1 MRRIIPILAA
11 LLAISCMQEY
21 DVVVVGGGTGGT
33 AAAIEAARLG
43 ARTLVVE
50 EGSWLGG
57 MLTSAGVSAVD
68 GNYRLRGGIFGEFC
82 DSLAARYGGYDA
94 LFSGWVSKIMFNPA
108 VGAAVFANMASDAG
122 VEVRVNTAVCKISPL
137 RSAMLR
143 SGRNDRSEATS
154 LLSSRLLSSR
164 AEAKPESRDL
174 CRWSLTLS
182 DGSRIRARVL
192 IDGTELGDV
201 AKAVGAEALNDS
213 RAVQDMT
220 YVLIVKEYDHD
231 VSIPEPP
238 GYDIENY
245 RHCCDNPLAS
255 NTGGNGPKGQQLW
268 SPEMMLSYG
277 LLPDGHIMLN
287 WPVYGNDY
295 YVEYLDMAPEER
307 DAAVQQAKDR
317 ALGYLYFIQK
327 ELGYGNIG
335 IADDVFLSADGL
347 PFYPY
352 YREARRIAGT
362 DTMTVDAARNPYD
375 YDLYTR
381 AVAVG
386 DYPVDHHHVQ
396 NPRWEELSHLW
407 FGRIPSF
414 SVPLGVVIPVDT
426 EDFLVADKAI
436 SVSWEMNGGTR
447 LQPVIL
453 GIGQAAGALAA
464 IAVRRGVHPRDV
476 PVRDVQE
483 VLLDHGCYL
492 LPFLDLK
499 PSDPGFRQLQT
510 AGIEGIARG
519 TGRSVGWSNETWVNL
534 PD

>member
-1 MRRIIPILAA
+1 MRRIIPALAA
-11 LLAISCMQEY
+11 LLAVSCIRGY
-21 DVVVVGGGTGGT
+21 DVVVIGGGTGGT
-33 AAAIEAARLG
+33 AAAIEASRLG

-50 EGSWLGG
+50 EGPWLGG

-94 LFSGWVSKIMFNPA
+94 LHSGWVSNILFNPA
-108 VGAAVFANMASDAG
+108 TGATVFANMAAAAG
-122 VEVRVNTAVCKISPL
+122 VEVRFNTTLARFPVKPGMTGRHARPSMRHARPDWASP
-137 RSAMLR
+137 
-143 SGRNDRSEATS
+143 GWT
-154 LLSSRLLSSR
+154 LS
-164 AEAKPESRDL
+164 
-174 CRWSLTLS
+174 LS
-182 DGSRIRARVL
+182 DGTKVRARIL
-192 IDGTELGDV
+192 IDGTELGEV
-201 AKAVGAEALNDS
+201 ANAVGAASLEDS

-220 YVLIVKEYDHD
+220 YVLIVREFDHD
-231 VSIPEPP
+231 VSIPEPA

-268 SPEMMLSYG
+268 SCDMMLSYG
-277 LLPDGHIMLN
+277 QLPDGHIMLN
-287 WPVYGNDY
+287 WPIYGNDF
-295 YVEYLDMAPEER
+295 YVEYLDMTPQER
-307 DAAVQQAKDR
+307 AATEQQAKDR
-317 ALGYLYFIQK
+317 ALGYLYFLQH
-327 ELGYGNIG
+327 ELGLTHLG
-335 IADDVFLSADGL
+335 IADDVFPSEDGL

-352 YREARRIAGT
+352 YREARRIAGV

-396 NPRWEELSHLW
+396 NPQWEELSHLW
-407 FGRIPSF
+407 FGKIPSF
-414 SVPLGVVIPVDT
+414 SVPLGVTIPIDT

-464 IAVRRGVHPRDV
+464 LSAQRGLHPSEV

-483 VLLDHGCYL
+483 ILLDHGCYL

-510 AGIEGIARG
+510 AGIEGRIRG
-519 TGRSVGWSNETWVNL
+519 TGRSVGWSNETWITL